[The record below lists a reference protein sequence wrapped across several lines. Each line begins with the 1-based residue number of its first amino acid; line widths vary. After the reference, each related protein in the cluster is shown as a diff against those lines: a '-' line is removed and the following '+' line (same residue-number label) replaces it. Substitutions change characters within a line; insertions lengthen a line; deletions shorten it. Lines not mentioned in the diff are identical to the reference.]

1 MRLPTLPAVI
11 RPFTFGLALAYA
23 LTGFVDLPAPVSLGE
38 QSKATA
44 QGAVGGDEALLV
56 AQENIL
62 RLGSPLS
69 MRLYGEESRFDE
81 LGPDYGNWSVE
92 EENPWKVRGWVAPE

>member
-1 MRLPTLPAVI
+1 MRMPTFFAVL

-23 LTGFVDLPAPVSLGE
+23 LTGFVDKPAPISLGDE
-38 QSKATA
+38 TRATA

-56 AQENIL
+56 AQRNIL

-69 MRLYGEESRFDE
+69 VRLYGDEERFESFDGFGRWDTRDE
-81 LGPDYGNWSVE
+81 SWE
-92 EENPWKVRGWVAPE
+92 VRGWVDQ